1 MKTIIIILFL
11 SFTIHVNGQLIV
23 DDFTQGRLA
32 TTTLQ
37 SGESEILYQSGSTI
51 LGKKRRVQAKVRQNP
66 MKHGIRYS
74 VNDGLFGMS
83 AGFDTRGTVFL
94 SYGKDGNGNPPL
106 NKDISKY
113 RNMKISFDGQS
124 TANGIYVALFT
135 GTSRSVYKQSVKERE
150 GRFELT
156 IPLSD
161 FKKVGDAFTFTNV
174 DSIRMQFDARNKTGC
189 NLAVSKIWF
198 E

>member
-1 MKTIIIILFL
+1 MKSVLIISALFL
-11 SFTIHVNGQLIV
+11 TTSMYGQLVV
-23 DDFTQGRLA
+23 DDFSQGRLA

-37 SGESEILYQSGSTI
+37 SGESEILYQSGSAI

-106 NKDISKY
+106 NQDISKY

-161 FKKVGDAFTFTNV
+161 FKKVGESFTFTDV

-189 NLAVSKIWF
+189 NLAVDKIWF